1 MAHLVGVTPA
11 VYTDIECGVTK
22 HIPQAV
28 IEQLSAFYGVPLTDF
43 MDGYH
48 RFLYN
53 GQAQCIREYRAKMGL
68 GKKNFARAMGIPI
81 RSLQSWESGRKVMS
95 RQSWEKYF
103 NSWLEGMASQE
114 IKSLLIESM
123 KGAIKNKKI

>member
-1 MAHLVGVTPA
+1 MGVTPA

-53 GQAQCIREYRAKMGL
+53 GQAQKIRKYRAETGL
-68 GKKNFARAMGIPI
+68 SQREFAQSKGIPL
-81 RSLQSWESGRKVMS
+81 RSLQA
-95 RQSWEKYF
+95 WEKEKRIISRPNWEQYF
-103 NSWLEGMASQE
+103 GKLSAPTGECNEA
-114 IKSLLIESM
+114 
-123 KGAIKNKKI
+123 